1 MFELNYPPHIRFGWG
16 VRKDLPAVVQRL
28 TGSPVPRYALVVGR
42 SVHYASFITECE
54 SLLGKPQTIYRDI
67 RPDPVLANVD
77 GLVAELRRSQP
88 ELVIGCGGG
97 SVLDTAKAGAALAPL
112 EGSTKDFFYGRRS
125 IEQRGIPFI
134 ALPTTAGTGAEVTKN
149 SVLTDPDT
157 LIKQSIRDPRMVAAA
172 ALIDPELT
180 LTLPPAVTASS
191 GLDAFTQALESYIC
205 TRANSVSRALA
216 ARAMELIFP
225 ALPAVFADGQDR
237 DKRTQMAEGSLLSA
251 MAFSQSGLGAVH
263 GLAHPLGA
271 LLDVQHGLTCAILL
285 PFILEFNAPVSSPHY
300 AELGAR
306 LRIGGADD
314 FVRAVRALCEQL
326 KVPSTFADLGLKA
339 KHSDFIVAN
348 CRSNS
353 MKANPREISDAQVE
367 NLLAALR

>member
-1 MFELNYPPHIRFGWG
+1 MFELNYPPHVRFGWG
-16 VRKDLPAVVQRL
+16 VRKDLPAVIQRL

-42 SVHYASFITECE
+42 SAHYNAFIAECE
-54 SLLGKPQTIYRDI
+54 GLLGKPQLIYRDI

-77 GLVAELRRSQP
+77 GLIAKLRSSQP

-97 SVLDTAKAGAALAPL
+97 SVMDTAKAGAALAPL
-112 EGSTKDFFYGRRS
+112 GGNTIDYFYGKRS
-125 IEQRGIPFI
+125 IDRRGIPFI
-134 ALPTTAGTGAEVTKN
+134 AMPTTAGTGAEVTKN

-157 LIKQSIRDPRMVAAA
+157 LIKQSIRDPRMVAVA

-180 LTLPPAVTASS
+180 LTLPPAITASS
-191 GLDAFTQALESYIC
+191 GLDALTQALESYIC

-216 ARAMELIFP
+216 ARAIELIFP
-225 ALPAVFADGQDR
+225 SLPVVYEDGENR
-237 DKRTQMAEGSLLSA
+237 EHRTLMAEGSLLSA

-271 LLDVQHGLTCAILL
+271 MLDVQHGLTCAILL
-285 PFILEFNAPVSSPHY
+285 PYILEFNASVSSPHY
-300 AELGAR
+300 AELGAQ
-306 LRIGGADD
+306 LGLGGAQEFID
-314 FVRAVRALCEQL
+314 AIRALCDRL
-326 KVPSTFADLGLKA
+326 NVPSTFSDHGLQA
-339 KHSDFIVAN
+339 KHSDFIIAN

-353 MKANPREISDAQVE
+353 MKANPREISDTQVE